1 MPVKVMRLEGER
13 FELALED
20 SLFPKA
26 LKSIPHPP
34 ARLYGVGRPG
44 ALAEGL
50 AVVGARRAT
59 PYGRGCAKQHQ
70 PVSPFATR

>member
-20 SLFPKA
+20 PLFPKA

-34 ARLYGVGRPG
+34 ARLYGVGCPG
-44 ALAEGL
+44 ALVEGL
-50 AVVGARRAT
+50 AVVGSRAAQSAQAIADWV
-59 PYGRGCAKQHQ
+59 RSC
-70 PVSPFATR
+70 V